1 MEEYLMGF
9 DSGFFGVTESQVPL
23 LLWRVGPVEP
33 GSCQAAWQALLMDPI
48 QRNSLEV
55 GVLATRASRHKKWLL
70 LPFWWRCRAR
80 RSGNEDWLHFLRI
93 EVRFTNWGPHLRLKV
108 SIHNYHVVRSRIGK
122 GQSYQ
127 ISAICIP
134 FFTDWMASQL
144 GQLEFFSFYPLPKKS
159 SFSYWSKQVF
169 TTWRRGVSFLGPD
182 ATKKKSQ
189 DGFGSS
195 QTARIG
201 NIPGLKDTH
210 GFIILKMAFFDLLI
224 SFNTI

>member
-33 GSCQAAWQALLMDPI
+33 GSWGAAWQALLMDPI

-55 GVLATRASRHKKWLL
+55 GVLATRASRHKKLL
-70 LPFWWRCRAR
+70 LLASWWRCRAR
-80 RSGNEDWLHFLRI
+80 RSGNEDWLHFFRI

-108 SIHNYHVVRSRIGK
+108 SIHNHHVVLSRIGK

-144 GQLEFFSFYPLPKKS
+144 GQLEFFFFLPPPKK
-159 SFSYWSKQVF
+159 K
-169 TTWRRGVSFLGPD
+169 
-182 ATKKKSQ
+182 
-189 DGFGSS
+189 
-195 QTARIG
+195 
-201 NIPGLKDTH
+201 
-210 GFIILKMAFFDLLI
+210 
-224 SFNTI
+224 